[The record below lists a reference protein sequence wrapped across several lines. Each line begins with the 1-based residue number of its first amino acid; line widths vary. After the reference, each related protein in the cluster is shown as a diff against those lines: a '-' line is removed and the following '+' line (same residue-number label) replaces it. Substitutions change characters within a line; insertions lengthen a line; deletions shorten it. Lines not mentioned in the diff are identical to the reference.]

1 MANFK
6 KNTRYTN
13 GTIDVNRSNQNFLVL
28 RNNLKLVQA
37 TGDVF
42 VTITADIAN
51 RPDLI
56 AFKAYGTP
64 ELWWVIYEFNNL
76 RDPLFDLQIGQI
88 IRLPSV
94 DRVRQ
99 AIAELGKN

>member
-13 GTIDVNRSNQNFLVL
+13 GKIDKNRSNQDFLIL
-28 RNNLKLVQA
+28 RPKLNLLPA
-37 TGDVF
+37 SGDVF

-56 AFKAYGTP
+56 SFKAYGVV
-64 ELWWVIYEFNNL
+64 ELWWAIYELNNI

-88 IRLPSV
+88 IRLPAV
-94 DRVRQ
+94 GRLTA
-99 AIAELGKN
+99 AISMLGKS

>member
-13 GTIDVNRSNQNFLVL
+13 GNVELNRSGKNFLVL
-28 RNNLKLVQA
+28 RDKLNLKQA
-37 TGDVF
+37 NGDVF

-56 AFKAYGTP
+56 SFKAYGTP
-64 ELWWVIYEFNNL
+64 ELWWIIYELNNI
-76 RDPLFDLQIGQI
+76 RDPLFDLQVGQI
-88 IRLPSV
+88 IRIPSR
-94 DRVRQ
+94 DRVSK
-99 AIAELGKN
+99 AISKLGKV

>member
-13 GTIDVNRSNQNFLVL
+13 GVVDTNRSNQNFLIL
-28 RNNLKLVQA
+28 RNSLNLKQA

-56 AFKAYGTP
+56 SFKAYGSP
-64 ELWWVIYEFNNL
+64 EFWWIIYEFNNL

-88 IRLPSV
+88 IRLPSI
-94 DRVRQ
+94 DRIKQ
-99 AIAELGKN
+99 AIAMLGKS